1 MDGLLQTLVPL
12 LAGDTLS
19 GISGQLGVDED
30 KTQQAITLALPLLIG
45 ALNRNAS
52 TSDGAEALTGALQRD
67 HDGSIL
73 EDLLGNLSKQE
84 TMDDGSAILGHVVG
98 DKRSGFEKNISSS
111 SGLDSETTT
120 QLLSMLT
127 PVILGVLGQMQH
139 EQSMEPQDVA
149 SLLQNERKTAE
160 SAVPGMASFL
170 DMDGDGDITE
180 EVISLGANL
189 LNSFLSK
196 K

>member
-19 GISGQLGVDED
+19 GISEQLGVDKN

-52 TSDGAEALTGALQRD
+52 TADGAEALTGALQRD

-84 TMDDGSAILGHVVG
+84 TVDDGSAILGHVIG
-98 DKRSGFEKNISSS
+98 DKQSGFEQNISRS
-111 SGLDSETTT
+111 SGLDAETTT

-139 EQSMEPQDVA
+139 KQSMEPQDVA

-160 SAVPGMASFL
+160 SAVPGMANFL

-189 LNSFLSK
+189 LSSFLSK

>member
-19 GISGQLGVDED
+19 GISEQLGVDEG

-84 TMDDGSAILGHVVG
+84 TVDDGSAILGHVVG
-98 DKRSGFEKNISSS
+98 DKLSGFEKNISSS
-111 SGLDSETTT
+111 SGLDAETTT

-139 EQSMEPQDVA
+139 KQSMEPQDVA
-149 SLLQNERKTAE
+149 SLLQNERKTA
-160 SAVPGMASFL
+160 
-170 DMDGDGDITE
+170 
-180 EVISLGANL
+180 
-189 LNSFLSK
+189 
-196 K
+196 

>member
-1 MDGLLQTLVPL
+1 MAGLLQTLVPL

-19 GISGQLGVDED
+19 GISEQLGVDEN
-30 KTQQAITLALPLLIG
+30 KTQQAITLAMPLLIG

-73 EDLLGNLSKQE
+73 EDLLGNLSNKK
-84 TMDDGSAILGHVVG
+84 TVDDGSAILGHVFG
-98 DKRSGFEKNISSS
+98 DKRGGFEQNISRS
-111 SGLDSETTT
+111 SGLDTETTV
-120 QLLSMLT
+120 QLVSMLA
-127 PVILGVLGQMQH
+127 PVVLGVLGQMRH
-139 EQSMEPQDVA
+139 KETMDPQGVA
-149 SLLQNERKTAE
+149 SLLQDERQTAE

-180 EVISLGANL
+180 EVVSLGANL
-189 LNSFLSK
+189 LSSFLSK